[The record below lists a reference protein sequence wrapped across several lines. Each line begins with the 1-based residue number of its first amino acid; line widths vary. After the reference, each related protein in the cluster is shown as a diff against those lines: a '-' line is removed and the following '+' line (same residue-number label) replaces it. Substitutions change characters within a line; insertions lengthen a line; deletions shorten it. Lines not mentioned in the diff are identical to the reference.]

1 MGNNT
6 DSRREQIYNEVIRIL
21 SSDLEVPAEDIERD
35 MDLNTELPFDSLQLY
50 EFVIDL
56 EEAYNIKLP
65 DEMLDQMKTIDDIV
79 SLIMQLTEGKCKA
92 SAGKFS

>member
-1 MGNNT
+1 MIMG
-6 DSRREQIYNEVIRIL
+6 DSRREEIYNEVLRIL
-21 SSDLEVPAEDIERD
+21 SSDLEVPVDDIERD

-65 DEMLDQMKTIDDIV
+65 DEMLDQMKTVDDIV
-79 SLIMQLTEGKCKA
+79 SLIMQLTEGK
-92 SAGKFS
+92 

>member
-1 MGNNT
+1 MIMGNAKNP

-21 SSDLEVPAEDIERD
+21 SSDLEVSADEIERD

-79 SLIMQLTEGKCKA
+79 NLIMRLAEGK
-92 SAGKFS
+92 

>member
-1 MGNNT
+1 
-6 DSRREQIYNEVIRIL
+6 
-21 SSDLEVPAEDIERD
+21 

-79 SLIMQLTEGKCKA
+79 NLIMRLTEGK
-92 SAGKFS
+92 

>member
-1 MGNNT
+1 MD

-21 SSDLEVPAEDIERD
+21 STDLEVSADDIAND
-35 MDLNTELPFDSLQLY
+35 TMLNTELPFDSLQLY

-65 DEMLDQMKTIDDIV
+65 DEMLDQMKTVDDIV
-79 SLIMQLTEGKCKA
+79 SLIMRLTEGK
-92 SAGKFS
+92 

>member
-1 MGNNT
+1 MR
-6 DSRREQIYNEVIRIL
+6 DSRREEIYNEVLRIL
-21 SSDLEVPAEDIERD
+21 SSDLEVSVDDIERD

-65 DEMLDQMKTIDDIV
+65 DEMLDQMKTVDDIV
-79 SLIMQLTEGKCKA
+79 SLIMQLTEGK
-92 SAGKFS
+92 

>member
-79 SLIMQLTEGKCKA
+79 SLIMQLTEGK
-92 SAGKFS
+92 

>member
-1 MGNNT
+1 MG
-6 DSRREQIYNEVIRIL
+6 DSRREEIYNEVLRIL
-21 SSDLEVPAEDIERD
+21 SSDLEVSVDDIERD

-65 DEMLDQMKTIDDIV
+65 DEMLDQMKTVDDIV
-79 SLIMQLTEGKCKA
+79 SLIMRLTEGK
-92 SAGKFS
+92 

>member
-1 MGNNT
+1 MTMGNNN

-21 SSDLEVPAEDIERD
+21 SSDLEVPAEEIERD

-79 SLIMQLTEGKCKA
+79 SLIMQLTEGK
-92 SAGKFS
+92 

>member
-1 MGNNT
+1 MIMGNTKNP

-21 SSDLEVPAEDIERD
+21 SSDLEVSADDIERD

-65 DEMLDQMKTIDDIV
+65 DEMLDQMKTVDDIV
-79 SLIMQLTEGKCKA
+79 NLIMRLTEGK
-92 SAGKFS
+92 

>member
-1 MGNNT
+1 MD

-21 SSDLEVPAEDIERD
+21 STDLEVSADDIAND
-35 MDLNTELPFDSLQLY
+35 TILNTELPFDSLQLY

-65 DEMLDQMKTIDDIV
+65 DEMLDQMKTVDDIV
-79 SLIMQLTEGKCKA
+79 SLIMRLTEGK
-92 SAGKFS
+92 

>member
-21 SSDLEVPAEDIERD
+21 SSDLEVPAEEIERD

-79 SLIMQLTEGKCKA
+79 SLIMQLTEGK
-92 SAGKFS
+92 

>member
-21 SSDLEVPAEDIERD
+21 SSDLEVSAEDIERD

-65 DEMLDQMKTIDDIV
+65 DEMLDQMKTVDDIV
-79 SLIMQLTEGKCKA
+79 SLIMQLTEGK
-92 SAGKFS
+92 

>member
-1 MGNNT
+1 MGNNN

-21 SSDLEVPAEDIERD
+21 SSDLEVPAEEIERD

-79 SLIMQLTEGKCKA
+79 SLIMQLTEGK
-92 SAGKFS
+92 

>member
-1 MGNNT
+1 MIMGNNT

-79 SLIMQLTEGKCKA
+79 SLIMQLTEGK
-92 SAGKFS
+92 

>member
-1 MGNNT
+1 MGNAKNP
-6 DSRREQIYNEVIRIL
+6 DSRREQFYNEVRSIL
-21 SSDLEVPAEDIERD
+21 SSDLEVPADEIERD

-56 EEAYNIKLP
+56 EEAYSIKLP

-79 SLIMQLTEGKCKA
+79 NLIMRLTEGK
-92 SAGKFS
+92 

>member
-35 MDLNTELPFDSLQLY
+35 MDLNTEIPFDSLQLY

-79 SLIMQLTEGKCKA
+79 SLIMQLTEGK
-92 SAGKFS
+92 

>member
-1 MGNNT
+1 MD

-21 SSDLEVPAEDIERD
+21 STDLEVSAEDIAND
-35 MDLNTELPFDSLQLY
+35 TMLNTELPFDSLQLY

-65 DEMLDQMKTIDDIV
+65 DEMLDQMKTVDDIV
-79 SLIMQLTEGKCKA
+79 SLIMRLTEGK
-92 SAGKFS
+92 

>member
-1 MGNNT
+1 MIMD

-21 SSDLEVPAEDIERD
+21 STDLEVSADEIANDT
-35 MDLNTELPFDSLQLY
+35 MLNSELPFDSLQLY

-65 DEMLDQMKTIDDIV
+65 DEMLDQMKTVDDIV
-79 SLIMQLTEGKCKA
+79 SLIMRLTEGK
-92 SAGKFS
+92 

>member
-21 SSDLEVPAEDIERD
+21 SSDLEVSAEDIERD

-65 DEMLDQMKTIDDIV
+65 DEMLDQMKTVDDIV
-79 SLIMQLTEGKCKA
+79 SLIMRLTEGK
-92 SAGKFS
+92 

>member
-1 MGNNT
+1 MIMGNNT

-21 SSDLEVPAEDIERD
+21 SSDLEVPADEIERD
-35 MDLNTELPFDSLQLY
+35 MNLNTELPFDSLQLY

-79 SLIMQLTEGKCKA
+79 NLIMRLTEGK
-92 SAGKFS
+92 